1 MWVIFDQG
9 RGLRRAAHF
18 RFAPEADV
26 ELEYCHLSRWAKS
39 RHSRNTGTT
48 LLCSPT
54 GSGVPAVSTNASR
67 PCCTFQL
74 RALSHGIH
82 HKG

>member
-26 ELEYCHLSRWAKS
+26 ELEYCHLSRWANRRRRS
-39 RHSRNTGTT
+39 AIRPIYFT
-48 LLCSPT
+48 LNSA
-54 GSGVPAVSTNASR
+54 GRWR
-67 PCCTFQL
+67 PQ
-74 RALSHGIH
+74 
-82 HKG
+82 